1 MLTGD
6 NITKMMFALYR
17 IRCGLPVVA
26 FGEAGVG
33 KTALFRFLIHTLLGH
48 TFEVC
53 NVNSG
58 TSIRDVENMIDS
70 ARSVLIDNPKAQ
82 IFLFFDEMNSA
93 DPCVIA
99 FLKELMLDRHCH
111 GVVLPDD
118 LHFIAAANPYRK
130 LQRAYREGNIGLA
143 FRFAQMDQG
152 LDRNGAQPERNLVYR
167 VNELP
172 IAFYDHIYD
181 FGRLCDEAENTYID
195 EICQHG
201 LPSYEFDPD
210 SVNWFISIIQ
220 KSHRVARALSDDPES
235 AVSLR
240 DAARAVQIFRWFCK
254 TPAGQK
260 MIDSDTKKAADLT
273 IYLVYAFRF
282 RERQLFLE
290 NVFGKYQN
298 ASYNMTQVS
307 RKIAKMLYKKAHGAS
322 IGSGA
327 IALND
332 ALCEN
337 LFALYVCV
345 LNGMH
350 V

>member
-1 MLTGD
+1 
-6 NITKMMFALYR
+6 MMFALYR

-33 KTALFRFLIHTLLGH
+33 KSALFRFLIQTLLNH

-58 TSIRDVENMIDS
+58 TSIQDVEAMIDS
-70 ARSVLIDNPKAQ
+70 SMKIIARNPEAQ
-82 IFLFFDEMNSA
+82 VFLFFDEMNTA
-93 DPCVIA
+93 DPPVIA
-99 FLKELMLDRHCH
+99 FFKELMLDRHCH
-111 GVVLPDD
+111 GTLLPEN
-118 LHFIAAANPYRK
+118 LHLMAAANPYRHLHEADK
-130 LQRAYREGNIGLA
+130 EAAVGLA
-143 FRFAQMDQG
+143 FRFDQSTPSESSG
-152 LDRNGAQPERNLVYR
+152 TRSDARDLVYR

-172 IAFYDHIYD
+172 VAFYDHIYD
-181 FGRLCDEAENTYID
+181 FGRLCDEAENTYIE

-201 LPSYEFDPD
+201 LPRSNFAANC
-210 SVNWFISIIQ
+210 VKWFVSLVQ
-220 KSHRVARALSDDPES
+220 KSHRIARALSVDPES

-240 DAARAVQIFRWFCK
+240 DATRAVQLFHWFCQA
-254 TPAGQK
+254 PAGQK
-260 MIDSDTKKAADLT
+260 ISKKDVAVAADLT

-282 RERQLFLE
+282 RNRKTFLG
-290 NVFGKYQN
+290 NVFGKEQS
-298 ASYNMTQVS
+298 ASKNMAEVS
-307 RKIAKMLYKKAHGAS
+307 RIIAKMLYEQAHGAS

-345 LNGMH
+345 LNGKN
-350 V
+350 